1 MGITIKCYP
10 YGMFEENTYLITDE
24 ATGLKAIIDPGYY
37 SDQVAKDIGDASSLK
52 YLLLTH
58 GHRDHLGAVAEYQSV
73 YKDAIYAAPEADL
86 GIMYERN
93 SPEPDQLLKDA
104 DVIELGETK
113 IIVIATPGHTAG
125 GLCFKT
131 DKEIF
136 TGDTLFKMSVGRT
149 DLPTG
154 GWDALVSAIRHQIYT
169 LDDDLIVYP
178 GHGDSTSIGFEKKAN
193 PFV

>member
-154 GWDALVSAIRHQIYT
+154 SWDALVSAIRHKLYT
-169 LDDDLIVYP
+169 LDDDFIVYP